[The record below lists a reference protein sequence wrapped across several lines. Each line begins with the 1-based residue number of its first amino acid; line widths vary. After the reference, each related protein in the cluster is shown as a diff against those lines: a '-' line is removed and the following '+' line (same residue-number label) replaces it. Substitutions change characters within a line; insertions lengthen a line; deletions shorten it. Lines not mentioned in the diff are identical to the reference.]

1 VKFFSASCTDVGK
14 KRKLNEDSLLDRP
27 DLGLWAVADGMGGHE
42 AGEVAS
48 ARIVEALGALAPV
61 HDAATGAEQVRTA
74 LDAVNEGLLI
84 LAQSTVGERRT
95 IGSTVSSLV
104 IGNGRYACL
113 WAGDSRAYRV
123 RDKAIEQ
130 LTRDHSLVNDLVR
143 SGLIKPEDAHSHPD
157 ANVITRAVGAAR
169 ELQLDMVDGAVLPND
184 LFILTSDG
192 VNRVLEDEELVH
204 IVLSAN
210 PKQAVEQV
218 REIVLERGAP
228 DNLSIVIVRVY

>member
-1 VKFFSASCTDVGK
+1 MKFFSASCTDVGK

-61 HDAATGAEQVRTA
+61 RDAASGAVLVRAA
-74 LDAVNEGLLI
+74 LDRVNEGLLI
-84 LAQSTVGERRT
+84 LAHSTGGEKRT

-104 IGNGRYACL
+104 IGSGQFACL

-130 LTRDHSLVNDLVR
+130 LTRDHSLINDLVR
-143 SGLIKPEDAHSHPD
+143 SGLITPEEAHSHPD

-169 ELQLDMVDGAVLPND
+169 ELQLDVVEGPVLPD
-184 LFILTSDG
+184 DMFILTSDG
-192 VNRVLEDEELVH
+192 VNRVLEDEELMR

-218 REIVLERGAP
+218 RDIVLERGAP
-228 DNLSIVIVRVY
+228 DNLSIVIVRIY